1 MHLFFFYFIFIITL
15 NYYKLT
21 QQVTF
26 FTMYKNLPMLII
38 KTPSFTCITPPRPP
52 QQPGTWE
59 QFKRGK
65 GRKTSG
71 TRKQQHRKNTGL
83 YLLYRRSGQCVCHHI
98 VRPFYVS
105 NIKPVRLKK

>member
-38 KTPSFTCITPPRPP
+38 KTPSFTCITPPAHLSNLV
-52 QQPGTWE
+52 PGSNL
-59 QFKRGK
+59 RGVRGEK
-65 GRKTSG
+65 QVGQGNNNIGKTLGYIYS
-71 TRKQQHRKNTGL
+71 TGAL
-83 YLLYRRSGQCVCHHI
+83 DNASATTLSD
-98 VRPFYVS
+98 PFMCRIS
-105 NIKPVRLKK
+105 SQ